1 MTLLKGAF
9 TWFVMG
15 LITAAAVAT
24 TGFVLKAYWL
34 LFNIGWGLL

>member
-1 MTLLKGAF
+1 MSLLKSAA

-15 LITAAAVAT
+15 LITAACVAT

-34 LFNIGWGLL
+34 LFNLGWGLL

>member
-1 MTLLKGAF
+1 MTLLRGSL

-15 LITAAAVAT
+15 LITAACVAM

-34 LFNIGWGLL
+34 LFNLGWGLL